1 MASANRVILVGHVG
15 RQPEVSHMPN
25 GDAVAKFSMA
35 GKALPKKPDV
45 FDGFTVANHSLTHP
59 HLEQMTIE
67 AARADIID
75 GRKRLQDRF
84 GTPVLGFAYPFGTY
98 SPAVMEL
105 LREAGHVYARTTVNV
120 EQCFPPQDAMAFHP
134 NCHFLAPDFWERYE
148 RARACGVFCCSS
160 STAPSR

>member
-1 MASANRVILVGHVG
+1 MKQTKMRVVQCWDDGHENDIPLCDVLRRHGAKASFNLNASNME
-15 RQPEVSHMPN
+15 QP
-25 GDAVAKFSMA
+25 

-98 SPAVMEL
+98 TPAVMEL
-105 LREAGHVYARTTVNV
+105 LRLKGEYYNLYTNQFR
-120 EQCFPPQDAMAFHP
+120 E
-134 NCHFLAPDFWERYE
+134 E
-148 RARACGVFCCSS
+148 RAQAILSGAGEGASV
-160 STAPSR
+160 